1 MTCGHGS
8 VVGKPRIWQVTNVSR
23 RVRIGTRGSALA
35 QRQTAIV
42 ADLLRAVWPGLTIEI
57 QIISTYGDQVTDVP
71 LPQMAGEGVFTN
83 TLEIALRA
91 GQIDVAV
98 HSLKDL
104 PVSPAPGVV
113 IGAVPERANPAD
125 ALVSRSGYG
134 LANLPS
140 GAAVGTCSRRRAAQL
155 RYLRPDIQ
163 TIDIRGNVDTRIAK
177 ARAADGSFDAIVLAC
192 AGLERL
198 GRTEVISE
206 VLPLD
211 SVLPAPG
218 QAALGV
224 QCRDE
229 EQWKRLL
236 APINHLATET
246 AVTAERTFLSALGG
260 GCSLPVAAYACVQGN
275 SLEITG
281 RVIAPDGS
289 SQIQAKQSYPF
300 NNLSVEAGVQAGVS
314 LAKAVEAQGAKA
326 FLEGTT

>member
-1 MTCGHGS
+1 M
-8 VVGKPRIWQVTNVSR
+8 TNVPR

-57 QIISTYGDQVTDVP
+57 QIISTYGDQITDVP

-91 GQIDVAV
+91 RQIDVAV

-140 GAAVGTCSRRRAAQL
+140 GATVGTCSRRRAAQL

-177 ARAADGSFDAIVLAC
+177 AHAADGSFDVIVLAC

-246 AVTAERTFLSALGG
+246 AVTGERTFLSALGG
-260 GCSLPVAAYACVQGN
+260 GCSLPVAAYASVQGN

-300 NNLSVEAGVQAGVS
+300 DNLSVEAGVQAGVS
-314 LAKAVEAQGAKA
+314 LSKAVEAQGAKA
-326 FLEGTT
+326 LLEGTT

>member
-1 MTCGHGS
+1 MTCGRGL
-8 VVGKPRIWQVTNVSR
+8 VVGKSRIWQVTDVPNS
-23 RVRIGTRGSALA
+23 VRIGTRGSALA

-42 ADLLRAVWPGLTIEI
+42 ADLLRAAWPGLVIEI

-91 GQIDVAV
+91 EQIDVAV

-104 PVSPAPGVV
+104 PVNPAQGVV

-140 GAAVGTCSRRRAAQL
+140 GATVGTCSRRRAAQL
-155 RYLRPDIQ
+155 RHLRPDIQ
-163 TIDIRGNVDTRIAK
+163 TLDIRGNVDTRIAK
-177 ARAADGSFDAIVLAC
+177 AHAADGSFDAIVLAC

-198 GRTEVISE
+198 GRTEAISE

-211 SVLPAPG
+211 IMLPAPG

-229 EQWKRLL
+229 KQWKKLL
-236 APINHLATET
+236 RPINHLATEV
-246 AVTAERTFLSALGG
+246 AVTAERAFLSALGG
-260 GCSLPVAAYACVQGN
+260 GCSLPVAAYAHIQEDNLTLV
-275 SLEITG
+275 G

-289 SQIQAKQSYPF
+289 SQIQAQQSHTF
-300 NNLSVEAGVQAGVS
+300 DNLSTELGIQAGVS
-314 LAKAVEAQGAKA
+314 LAKAMEAQGAKA
-326 FLEGTT
+326 LLEGTA

>member
-1 MTCGHGS
+1 MTDVPNS
-8 VVGKPRIWQVTNVSR
+8 
-23 RVRIGTRGSALA
+23 VRIGTRGSALA

-42 ADLLRAVWPGLTIEI
+42 ADLLRAAWPGLKIEI

-71 LPQMAGEGVFTN
+71 LPQMGGEGVFTN

-104 PVSPAPGVV
+104 PVVPAPGVV

-125 ALVSRSGYG
+125 ALVSRGGYG
-134 LANLPS
+134 IETLPS
-140 GAAVGTCSRRRAAQL
+140 GATVGTCSRRRAAQL

-163 TIDIRGNVDTRIAK
+163 TLDIRGNVDTRIAK
-177 ARAADGSFDAIVLAC
+177 AHAVDGSFDAIVLAC

-198 GRTEVISE
+198 GRTEAISE
-206 VLPLD
+206 VLSLD

-229 EQWKRLL
+229 EQWKKLL
-236 APINHLATET
+236 RPVNHLMTEV
-246 AVTAERTFLSALGG
+246 AVTAERAFLSALGG
-260 GCSLPVAAYACVQGN
+260 GCSLPVAAYAHIQENNLNLV
-275 SLEITG
+275 G

-289 SQIQAKQSYPF
+289 SQIQAQQSHTF
-300 NNLSVEAGVQAGVS
+300 ENLSVALGVQAGVS
-314 LAKAVEAQGAKA
+314 LAKTVEAQGAKA
-326 FLEGTT
+326 LFEGAT